1 MTLTGILSY
10 LAFINLTGFA
20 VFGIDK
26 YKAIHHK
33 WRIRESAL
41 FAIAILG
48 GSVGCLIGMYVFHHK
63 TLHPSFRIGIP
74 MILIVELIAGC
85 LCFYT
90 ISNRTPYRQDPVK
103 VVRHEL
109 SSLSAQKESDIVK
122 TLNVHDV
129 FPSADTKQ
137 SVPSD
142 ITSVF
147 ADFFHDFSY
156 HIRNFSEQG
165 NSASV
170 TVSLT
175 TPDGEAL
182 AKEYSRQVMI
192 KQIQNSASPASVD
205 FSLEDCYLLLGNVL
219 KNNDYKSLTS
229 DYTITLTRSGKTWNI
244 DSPKSLSAAVTGNFS
259 TYVADASL
267 FSPSEI
273 IAIHLDTLKA
283 FDTEQ
288 LNRYLA
294 LDSLFNSEDTSSRSV
309 VKAIASQLLNCL
321 DYSITSE
328 LLSDDGM
335 DASVDLNLTSCDFSS
350 VIYSYQEQYTAY
362 LASSQALEDGTER
375 PSVPRH
381 HSPDRL
387 YRHQHSNHHH
397 PCNHPPEQRRQKLA
411 HPQKRRNH
419 NRPPWKPGRSPHHYS
434 HAAGKLI
441 SDITCLSCHRQLS
454 SDSEHSNLS
463 H

>member
-10 LAFINLTGFA
+10 LAVINLTGFA
-20 VFGIDK
+20 AFGIDK

-74 MILIVELIAGC
+74 LILVVELIAGC
-85 LCFYT
+85 VFFYT
-90 ISNRTPYRQDPVK
+90 ISNCTPYRQDPVK

-109 SSLSAQKESDIVK
+109 SSLSHQKKSDIAK

-129 FPSADTKQ
+129 FPSADNKQ
-137 SVPSD
+137 TVPSD

-156 HIRNFSEQG
+156 HIRDFSEQG

-175 TPDGEAL
+175 TPDGKAL

-219 KNNDYKSLTS
+219 KNNDFKSITS
-229 DYTITLTRSGKTWNI
+229 DYTITLIRSGKIWNI
-244 DSPKSLSAAVTGNFS
+244 DSPKSLSAA
-259 TYVADASL
+259 
-267 FSPSEI
+267 
-273 IAIHLDTLKA
+273 
-283 FDTEQ
+283 
-288 LNRYLA
+288 
-294 LDSLFNSEDTSSRSV
+294 
-309 VKAIASQLLNCL
+309 
-321 DYSITSE
+321 
-328 LLSDDGM
+328 
-335 DASVDLNLTSCDFSS
+335 
-350 VIYSYQEQYTAY
+350 
-362 LASSQALEDGTER
+362 
-375 PSVPRH
+375 
-381 HSPDRL
+381 
-387 YRHQHSNHHH
+387 
-397 PCNHPPEQRRQKLA
+397 
-411 HPQKRRNH
+411 
-419 NRPPWKPGRSPHHYS
+419 
-434 HAAGKLI
+434 
-441 SDITCLSCHRQLS
+441 
-454 SDSEHSNLS
+454 
-463 H
+463 

>member
-10 LAFINLTGFA
+10 LAVINLTGFA

-26 YKAIHHK
+26 YKAIHQK
-33 WRIRESAL
+33 WRIPGIRTVCHRYPWWKCRLSHRYACISSQNP
-41 FAIAILG
+41 A
-48 GSVGCLIGMYVFHHK
+48 
-63 TLHPSFRIGIP
+63 SFFPVDGIP

-85 LCFYT
+85 VCFYT
-90 ISNRTPYRQDPVK
+90 ISNRTPYRQCPVK

-219 KNNDYKSLTS
+219 KNNDYKSITS
-229 DYTITLTRSGKTWNI
+229 DYTITLTRFRK
-244 DSPKSLSAAVTGNFS
+244 
-259 TYVADASL
+259 
-267 FSPSEI
+267 
-273 IAIHLDTLKA
+273 
-283 FDTEQ
+283 
-288 LNRYLA
+288 
-294 LDSLFNSEDTSSRSV
+294 
-309 VKAIASQLLNCL
+309 
-321 DYSITSE
+321 
-328 LLSDDGM
+328 
-335 DASVDLNLTSCDFSS
+335 NL
-350 VIYSYQEQYTAY
+350 
-362 LASSQALEDGTER
+362 
-375 PSVPRH
+375 
-381 HSPDRL
+381 
-387 YRHQHSNHHH
+387 
-397 PCNHPPEQRRQKLA
+397 
-411 HPQKRRNH
+411 
-419 NRPPWKPGRSPHHYS
+419 
-434 HAAGKLI
+434 
-441 SDITCLSCHRQLS
+441 
-454 SDSEHSNLS
+454 EH
-463 H
+463 

>member
-10 LAFINLTGFA
+10 LAVINLTGFA

-85 LCFYT
+85 VCFYT

-182 AKEYSRQVMI
+182 AKEYSRQVM
-192 KQIQNSASPASVD
+192 SM
-205 FSLEDCYLLLGNVL
+205 SLWHP
-219 KNNDYKSLTS
+219 
-229 DYTITLTRSGKTWNI
+229 TRW
-244 DSPKSLSAAVTGNFS
+244 
-259 TYVADASL
+259 
-267 FSPSEI
+267 E
-273 IAIHLDTLKA
+273 
-283 FDTEQ
+283 
-288 LNRYLA
+288 
-294 LDSLFNSEDTSSRSV
+294 
-309 VKAIASQLLNCL
+309 
-321 DYSITSE
+321 
-328 LLSDDGM
+328 
-335 DASVDLNLTSCDFSS
+335 
-350 VIYSYQEQYTAY
+350 
-362 LASSQALEDGTER
+362 
-375 PSVPRH
+375 
-381 HSPDRL
+381 
-387 YRHQHSNHHH
+387 
-397 PCNHPPEQRRQKLA
+397 
-411 HPQKRRNH
+411 
-419 NRPPWKPGRSPHHYS
+419 
-434 HAAGKLI
+434 
-441 SDITCLSCHRQLS
+441 
-454 SDSEHSNLS
+454 
-463 H
+463 